1 MNRYYW
7 GLLLALAAL
16 VGVWLLAGVGSG
28 LDVERLMATREQV
41 EEWRQA
47 RPLVTA
53 ALFFLLY
60 AVVAAFSVPGIVVMT
75 LAGGALFGV
84 VWGTLLSSLA
94 STLGATLTFLVARAV
109 ARDAVQRRYGR
120 QLGRI
125 NQGFVREGAFYL
137 FALRMIP
144 VFPFLLLNA
153 GMGLLPIRAW
163 TYFWVS
169 LVGML
174 PATAVFANAGT
185 QLGQLQGLDGILSP
199 VLILSLVAT
208 GVFPLLA
215 RWGVNAV
222 RKRRTRGR
230 RSGSR

>member
-7 GLLLALAAL
+7 GLLLALAGL
-16 VGVWLLAGVGSG
+16 IGTWLLAGVGPG
-28 LDVERLMATREQV
+28 LDVERLMATREQL

-47 RPLVTA
+47 RPLITA

-94 STLGATLTFLVARAV
+94 STLGATLTFLVARAL

-125 NQGFVREGAFYL
+125 EQGFGREGVFYL

-144 VFPFLLLNA
+144 VFPFLLVNA
-153 GMGLLPIRAW
+153 GIGLLPIRTW

-169 LVGML
+169 LLGML

-185 QLGQLQGLDGILSP
+185 QLGQLQGIDGILSP

-208 GVFPLLA
+208 GLFPLVA
-215 RWGVNAV
+215 RWGVSAM
-222 RKRRTRGR
+222 RYRFARGR
-230 RSGSR
+230 RPVSR